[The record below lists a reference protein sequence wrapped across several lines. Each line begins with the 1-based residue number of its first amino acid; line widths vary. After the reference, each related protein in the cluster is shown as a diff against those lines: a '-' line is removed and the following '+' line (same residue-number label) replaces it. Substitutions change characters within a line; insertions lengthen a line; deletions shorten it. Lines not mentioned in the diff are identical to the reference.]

1 MTIPSRT
8 GRQFALPLVLA
19 FLSVAAMVAW
29 FWISMELFFSPD

>member
-19 FLSVAAMVAW
+19 FLPVAAMVAW
-29 FWISMELFFSPD
+29 FWMSMELFFSPD